1 MSPQEELQA
10 RYEFARQIGNEA
22 GQLTLKYFQQPID
35 VDRKDDG
42 SPVTIADREAESLLR
57 RRIGEQFPDDGI
69 VGEEFGTQDGT
80 SNYRWILDP
89 IDGTKSFVSGVPLYT
104 TLIGVLE
111 NDAPRVGVIMAP
123 ALSESIHALT
133 GQGAWYEQP
142 DRAPCKAHV
151 SSCSSLADAVFV
163 TSERAAFDERNAAA
177 AYASMEAA
185 ARLTRTWGDAYGY
198 LLLATG
204 RAEVMIDA
212 LLSVWDAAAV
222 LPVVTEA
229 GGTFTD
235 WQGNSTIYAGEA
247 IGTNTHVAAEALAIT
262 RQFPLNG

>member
-1 MSPQEELQA
+1 MSSHEELKA
-10 RYEFARQIGNEA
+10 RYEFARQIAHEA
-22 GQLTLKYFQQPID
+22 GQLTLTYFQQSID

-57 RRIGEQFPDDGI
+57 RRILEHFPSDGI
-69 VGEEFGTQDGT
+69 VGEEHGTQDGT
-80 SNYRWILDP
+80 TDFCWILDP

-111 NDAPRVGVIMAP
+111 CDQPRIGVIAAP
-123 ALSESIHALT
+123 ALAESIHAMT

-142 DRAPCKAHV
+142 NQPPAKAQV
-151 SSCSSLADAVFV
+151 SSCASLSDAVFV
-163 TSERAAFDERNAAA
+163 TSERATFDERDAGD
-177 AYASMEAA
+177 AYARMESAT
-185 ARLTRTWGDAYGY
+185 RLTRTWGDAYGY
-198 LLLATG
+198 MLVATG

-212 LLSVWDAAAV
+212 LLCVWDAAAV

-235 WQGNSTIYAGEA
+235 WQGNATIYAGEA
-247 IGTNTHVAAEALAIT
+247 IGTNGRVAEEALAIT
-262 RQFPLNG
+262 RPFLLNA